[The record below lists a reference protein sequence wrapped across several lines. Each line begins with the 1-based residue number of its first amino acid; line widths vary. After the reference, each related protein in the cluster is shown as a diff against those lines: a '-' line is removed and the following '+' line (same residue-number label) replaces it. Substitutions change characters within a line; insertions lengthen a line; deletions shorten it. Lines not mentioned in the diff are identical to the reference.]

1 MLPKISYIKGIDIF
15 LLFCFIMTFL
25 SVIQYGF
32 VSYTH
37 RCIERDKKRK
47 EQLNKRKQ
55 DEKQIKIQNL
65 NIIQKIKLESKIKRK
80 KAYEKSNL
88 KSFFG
93 NIYNILLKL

>member
-25 SVIQYGF
+25 SVIEYGF
-32 VSYTH
+32 VSFTH
-37 RCIERDKKRK
+37 RCIEREKKK
-47 EQLNKRKQ
+47 EQLNIPKQ